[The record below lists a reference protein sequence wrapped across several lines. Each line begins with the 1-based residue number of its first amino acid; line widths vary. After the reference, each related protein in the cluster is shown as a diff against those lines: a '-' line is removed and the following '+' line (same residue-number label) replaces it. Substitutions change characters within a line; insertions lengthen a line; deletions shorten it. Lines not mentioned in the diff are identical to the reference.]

1 MSPIPT
7 GNAVIAFFGCLAML
21 GAALL
26 STSPTAVVLT
36 AGALLGLASAF
47 ALTLPLG
54 AKLRRER
61 LEFSWSLD
69 RHEASSASTGVVAGV
84 VFELRCQVHNRGAGP
99 LRFAELVPVLPAGVT
114 RVDADAVE
122 LLLPARTRTDFAL
135 RLRAASVGRV
145 VLQGLA
151 VAVPGPSGLFLAP
164 LYFPSPLAIRVL
176 PRSASPSLAQVRF
189 ASNDA
194 AERAGP
200 RAMRQR
206 GSGTELYEL
215 REHQA
220 GDAFKSIAWKPS
232 ARVGKLL
239 VREVEREVQDTLQL
253 VLDVSGS
260 MRGGDPGARNL
271 DRCIELCALV
281 ARQAIERGDRIGL
294 LTIDGRIVS
303 RVAEGEGMT
312 QLLRIY
318 EALLATTAIVDAD
331 LTETD
336 DDAVT
341 DLVGLYL
348 RQQHGVELIR
358 RGRWNLPAITAH
370 VRRAMLAEGDA
381 SSSTKVVASTPEH
394 AALRRFCLMRGIPL
408 PYRGATRRSA
418 KANGLALALRS
429 AVGVS
434 RAPRSVLLVSDLD
447 GIEDS
452 EPLLSAIKLLR
463 MRQHDLAVV
472 FPAAASFAAPPTSAL
487 ERDLQHVYGMYEES
501 RHKDMRSEFQRLG
514 VPLITLDAQR
524 GSAEVIR
531 KIANLRRVA

>member
-1 MSPIPT
+1 MSPIPAR
-7 GNAVIAFFGCLAML
+7 NAVLAFFGCLAML
-21 GAALL
+21 AAGLL

-36 AGALLGLASAF
+36 AGALLGLGSAF
-47 ALTLPLG
+47 VLTLPLG

-61 LEFSWSLD
+61 LEFSWTLE
-69 RHEASSASTGVVAGV
+69 RHEATSASAGVVAGV

-114 RVDADAVE
+114 RLDADALE

-135 RLRAASVGRV
+135 RLRAAAAGRV

-151 VAVPGPSGLFLAP
+151 VAVPGPFGLFLAP

-176 PRSASPSLAQVRF
+176 PRSASQSLAQVRF

-232 ARVGKLL
+232 ARLGKLL

-294 LTIDGRIVS
+294 LTVDGRIVS

-318 EALLATTAIVDAD
+318 EALLATTTIVDAD
-331 LTETD
+331 LTEVD

-348 RQQHGVELIR
+348 RQQHGLELVR
-358 RGRWNLPAITAH
+358 RGRWNLTAIATHA
-370 VRRAMLAEGDA
+370 RRAMLAEGDA
-381 SSSTKVVASTPEH
+381 GGARIVASTPEH
-394 AALRRFCLMRGIPL
+394 AALRRFCLVRGIPL
-408 PYRGATRRSA
+408 PYRGMTRRSA
-418 KANGLALALRS
+418 KASGLALAIRN

-434 RAPRSVLLVSDLD
+434 RTPRSVLLVSDLD
-447 GIEDS
+447 GIEDG

-463 MRQHDLAVV
+463 TRQHDLAVV
-472 FPAAASFAAPPTSAL
+472 FPAAASFAAPPASAL
-487 ERDLQHVYGMYEES
+487 ERDLQHVYGMYEQG
-501 RHKDMRSEFQRLG
+501 RHKDMQGELQRLG

-531 KIANLRRVA
+531 QIANLRRVA